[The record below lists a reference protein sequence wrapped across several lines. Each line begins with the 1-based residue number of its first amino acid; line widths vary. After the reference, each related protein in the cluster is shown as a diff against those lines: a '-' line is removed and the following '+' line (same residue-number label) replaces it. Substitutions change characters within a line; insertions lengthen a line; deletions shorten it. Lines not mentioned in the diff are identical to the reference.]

1 MFRNYVII
9 NIQHVKQKE
18 TKNNTSSTTTNN
30 NISLTF
36 IFILSA
42 TLCQHLTWSDRQ
54 VRDGITFQFIV
65 E

>member
-9 NIQHVKQKE
+9 NIQRVKQIE
-18 TKNNTSSTTTNN
+18 TKQNTSSTTYN
-30 NISLTF
+30 NISFTF